1 MKKNDKVIILGS
13 ILLIY
18 TILTWFIGGGV
29 YTNGVYNSTGIERL
43 GIFDLF
49 LFVCQA
55 FYIKAVDIFYLL
67 SIGGFYGFASRTK
80 SYRKIVTKVCELI
93 EGREHIAML
102 VITLLMGLYTSITNN
117 ILSLVFIT
125 PFIIT
130 VYLRRGCDRL
140 TAISAAFGGIF
151 IGFLGQTFGSYGYT
165 NLLSAASITMKSGML
180 IKVLMFVVSYIL
192 YNVFAIMHMNS
203 RIKNPEYVK
212 FDMFAINEVDES
224 KVKPSLRKKIWPTVL
239 LYCLALIVI
248 LLAYINWQTSFNVE
262 LFSNILKKVQ
272 EWELFNTTVL
282 SSLLGNFTA
291 FGNWDIIGV
300 TFILVLVTLIMA
312 ISNKISLSDVID
324 SYGIGI
330 KKISKVAFV
339 YVLIHSL
346 FVAYYTSNWPMAIV
360 HSLLGTEFNIF
371 GIFLG
376 SVIHGAT
383 VIDLDY
389 ATYYIGGAIA
399 TNYVDN
405 LLDSALLIHMGYAL
419 VNVIAPTSSI
429 LMIALSYLNVPYSK
443 WLKYIW
449 KFVAIMALICLVM
462 IAFSAYA

>member
-1 MKKNDKVIILGS
+1 MKKNDKVIILCS
-13 ILLIY
+13 ILVIY

-29 YTNGVYNSTGIERL
+29 YSNGVYSSTGIERL

-49 LFVCQA
+49 LYVCQA
-55 FYIKAVDIFYLL
+55 FYIKAVDIFYIL

-80 SYRKIVTKVCELI
+80 SYRKLVTKVSDLI
-93 EGREHIAML
+93 KGKEHIAML
-102 VITLLMGLYTSITNN
+102 VITLLMGLYTSITSN

-151 IGFLGQTFGSYGYT
+151 IGFLGQTFGTYGYT
-165 NLLSAASITMKSGML
+165 NLLTAADITIKSGML
-180 IKVLMFVVSYIL
+180 IKVLMFVISYIL

-203 RIKNPEYVK
+203 RVKNPEYVK
-212 FDMFAINEVDES
+212 FDMFAITEVNES

-248 LLAYINWQTSFNVE
+248 LLAYINWSTSFNVE
-262 LFSNILKKVQ
+262 LFSNMLKKVQ
-272 EWELFNTTVL
+272 EWEIFNTTIL

-300 TFILVLVTLIMA
+300 TFILLLVTLFMA
-312 ISNKISLSDVID
+312 IGSRASISDVID
-324 SYGIGI
+324 SYGLGI
-330 KKISKVAFV
+330 KKISKVAFI
-339 YVLIHSL
+339 YVLVQSL

-360 HSLLGTEFNIF
+360 HSLLGTDFNIF
-371 GIFLG
+371 GILLG
-376 SVIHGAT
+376 SIVQGAF
-383 VIDLDY
+383 VVDLDY
-389 ATYYIGGAIA
+389 ATYYIGTAIA
-399 TNYVDN
+399 ANYIDN

-419 VNVIAPTSSI
+419 VNVVAPTSTI
-429 LMIALSYLNVPYSK
+429 LMIALTYLNVPYSK

-449 KFVAIMALICLVM
+449 KFVAVMALICLVM